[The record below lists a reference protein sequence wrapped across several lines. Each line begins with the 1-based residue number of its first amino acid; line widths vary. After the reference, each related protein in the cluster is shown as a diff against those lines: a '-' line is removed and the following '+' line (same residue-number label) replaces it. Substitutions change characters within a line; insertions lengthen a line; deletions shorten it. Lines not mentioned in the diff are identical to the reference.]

1 MIPSVLAGHV
11 EQGIKDFLRTTFPV
25 TTPFFSNIL
34 EDFLAEPGNVF
45 KGPFLDIQLPYQQ
58 GKGGPDYFPNLPM
71 PFSPYLHQ
79 EKSFDRLSGPNP
91 QSTIVATGTGSGK
104 TECFI
109 YPILD
114 YCYRHRGE
122 PGIKAILIYPMNAL
136 ATDQAGRLAKL
147 IHNSTLKGH
156 VTAGIY
162 IGQQEKDPSM
172 LMNQDR
178 LISDKH
184 TIRLLPPDIL
194 LTNYKMLDYLLIRP
208 DDRPLWLHNSPDTLR
223 FLVVDELHTF
233 DGAQGSDLGCLIRRL
248 KARLATSKDYL
259 CCVGTSATLGSQE
272 EQKDLLEYA
281 SAVFGEKFAN
291 GSIISE
297 FRQSAGEFL
306 SDALISHL
314 DIIPSEK
321 ASELEPSNYNSYEEY
336 IQAQHRLWLDEEIQ
350 GDFNDTG
357 WRIALGEKIKEYLLF
372 QNLLKTM
379 RGKILSFDD
388 IFTQLDKVTKGLKT
402 DDHPYKV
409 NLLGSLLALISEAR
423 IKVAAKEI
431 EDGEKPLVRP
441 FLNIRVQLWMRELRR
456 MIAEVSTTARLRFSD
471 DLNETQLKTHLP
483 LVHCR
488 ECGSMGWSGLKKKVS
503 SEISGALKDY
513 YQAFFSHDPKV
524 VYLFPED
531 GQPGSPAT
539 AEPAEGRA
547 RNHKP
552 GLYFFCSRCL
562 NVTAK
567 ANVDRCPVCEHEE
580 LILVY
585 MPDVRVKRGNKQY
598 SVNDCPFCEAKN
610 SLTLLGSRAASM
622 TSVMIVQLY
631 SSTYNDD
638 KKLLTFSDNVQDAAH
653 RAGFFNGRTYR
664 FNFRTA
670 LQKMIMEAGDGKTLA
685 ELPETFVDYWTG
697 KMDRNRYI
705 ATFLAPNM
713 EWLSDYDHLKAHDN
727 LPEGT
732 TLLQHINNRIGWE
745 IFSEY
750 GFQARIGRTLEKTS
764 SSVGYL
770 DPEHLEQAADN
781 MLEAIQN
788 EIGLLRNIDRDLL
801 IRFLCGLIVH
811 LKNQG
816 GIYLPAL
823 DAFIEN
829 YGTPYLINQNLWMP
843 NFGSNSRTPSFLTTR
858 RGSRFEPLFSGA
870 ASHTTWY
877 QSWLD
882 KCLYTVS
889 PIVNT
894 VSRDV
899 YDIVLKVWVSQ
910 GVLTEKSV
918 RGDRVWGIRPE
929 ALRVSSRVRQF
940 RCRICGHNIS
950 VADEE
955 SVHFENS
962 PCQRFYCFGNYEA
975 FQPGGDYYGKL
986 YATGDVERIFARE
999 HTGLLKRTERESL
1012 EIAFKANET
1021 IRKPWYP
1028 NLLSCTPTLEMGIDI
1043 GDLSSLVLCSVPP
1056 AQANYLQRIGRAG
1069 RRDGNA
1075 LNLTVANA
1083 RPHDLY
1089 FYAEPEA
1096 MLAGHIDSPG
1106 IFLDASAILER
1117 QFTAFCFDKWIATD
1131 ASASLP
1137 RQLGQVLNN
1146 LGSPNQKI
1154 DPKKFPHSLIH
1165 FIETNQMDFF
1175 DQFVDLFKN
1184 GGSGLSPES
1193 EAQLKVFVKGD
1204 RDWQGSHHYRIM
1216 NGLHG
1221 RSLERDSLRK
1231 KVRILNT
1238 KINKK
1243 MTGPKDKNYD
1253 NELRELKIEKSA
1265 LQALVK
1271 NISDRDTFNFFTDE
1285 GLLPNYAFPEA
1296 GVMLHSLIYRKK
1308 LKVQEGESSYDT
1320 WNYEYERPAV
1330 SALAEL
1336 APANTFYAEGRKV
1349 KIDQVDMSVSEI
1361 ETWRFCNNCSH
1372 KELLGKEEDK
1382 QVCLKCGSPMW
1393 ADAGQKRQMLRMRQV
1408 FAATSDRKSRITDD
1422 SDDREPVFYN
1432 KQMLVEFDDKHI
1444 VDAYKVDADFPFGFE
1459 FLSKVDF
1466 CEINFGE
1473 KSEMGDKVSIAGV
1486 EMPRKGFSLCRVCGK
1501 VQEDDNEPSH
1511 AFTCTSRDQESG
1523 KSLIDCIYLY
1533 RQFVSEAIRILLPV
1547 DIISDSNRKLQSFIA
1562 AIQLGLKKRF
1572 KGKIDHLQ
1580 TTVHE
1585 EPMPDSAYKRKY
1597 LVLYDTVPGGTGYLK
1612 QLMQAETQL
1621 MDVLEMSLE
1630 ALRACACNQD
1640 AEKDGCYRCLFA
1652 YRNSYNMPETSRETA
1667 VALLAEIL
1675 SFREKL
1681 VKTEN
1686 ISDIPFNT
1694 FIESELEARFLGAL
1708 KLYRSPALPLILKND
1723 LVNGKPG
1730 YFLKVGDRAYYIEPQ
1745 VELGELSGVSVL
1757 SRADFLIKSARFNDG
1772 VKPVAVFLDGFTYH
1786 HHRIGQD
1793 MAQRM
1798 AIVQSGKYHVWSLS
1812 WHDVENKFKPQK
1824 SFFED
1829 YMDPAGLPSGGN
1841 FKPLLEGYGLGSF
1854 KNHAK
1859 SNSLDSLMH
1868 FLENPD
1874 EEKWRRFMFV
1884 SALLHVDPKRYGDAA
1899 AIRKWMDGIETLMPE
1914 AMAEIMK
1921 KSDGPGLSESCLY
1934 GNYDPGSL
1942 VGDTFLKQFVV
1953 VEKKA
1958 VAPPGE
1964 PLGVRVGCYFDDE
1977 KTNKDKPGFQSGWN
1991 GFLRLYNFYQFLPYA
2006 YFVTSEGNKARAY
2019 DTLTLFKEPE
2029 DRMTGAE
2036 EAAADNWDAV
2046 SKMTDDIFHGLLTL
2060 LRDKGW
2066 PVPEAGYELEGDN
2079 GEILACAEL
2088 GWESLKIAFLTD
2100 REIEYQHQFEAL
2112 GWKTALI
2119 SEVLVD
2125 AQRFMSMK
2133 D

>member
-1 MIPSVLAGHV
+1 M
-11 EQGIKDFLRTTFPV
+11 K
-25 TTPFFSNIL
+25 
-34 EDFLAEPGNVF
+34 
-45 KGPFLDIQLPYQQ
+45 
-58 GKGGPDYFPNLPM
+58 
-71 PFSPYLHQ
+71 
-79 EKSFDRLSGPNP
+79 
-91 QSTIVATGTGSGK
+91 
-104 TECFI
+104 
-109 YPILD
+109 
-114 YCYRHRGE
+114 
-122 PGIKAILIYPMNAL
+122 
-136 ATDQAGRLAKL
+136 
-147 IHNSTLKGH
+147 
-156 VTAGIY
+156 
-162 IGQQEKDPSM
+162 
-172 LMNQDR
+172 
-178 LISDKH
+178 
-184 TIRLLPPDIL
+184 
-194 LTNYKMLDYLLIRP
+194 
-208 DDRPLWLHNSPDTLR
+208 
-223 FLVVDELHTF
+223 
-233 DGAQGSDLGCLIRRL
+233 
-248 KARLATSKDYL
+248 
-259 CCVGTSATLGSQE
+259 
-272 EQKDLLEYA
+272 
-281 SAVFGEKFAN
+281 
-291 GSIISE
+291 
-297 FRQSAGEFL
+297 
-306 SDALISHL
+306 
-314 DIIPSEK
+314 
-321 ASELEPSNYNSYEEY
+321 
-336 IQAQHRLWLDEEIQ
+336 
-350 GDFNDTG
+350 
-357 WRIALGEKIKEYLLF
+357 
-372 QNLLKTM
+372 
-379 RGKILSFDD
+379 GKILSFDA
-388 IFTQLDKVTKGLKT
+388 IFAQLEKVTKGLKT
-402 DDHPYKV
+402 VDPPYKV
-409 NLLGSLLALISEAR
+409 NLLSSLLALISEAR
-423 IKVAAKEI
+423 TEAAATASYSS
-431 EDGEKPLVRP
+431 EKPLVRP

-456 MIAEVSTTARLRFSD
+456 MVAEVSTSPRLRFSD

-503 SEISGALKDY
+503 SAISGALKDY

-531 GQPGSPAT
+531 GRPGFSVT
-539 AEPAEGRA
+539 TEPAAGRA
-547 RNHKP
+547 RNHRP

-562 NVTAK
+562 NVTDK
-567 ANVDRCPVCEHEE
+567 ANVDRCPACEHEE
-580 LILVY
+580 LILVQ
-585 MPDVRVKRGNKQY
+585 MPDVRVRRGNKQY

-610 SLTLLGSRAASM
+610 SLTLVGSRAASM

-664 FNFRTA
+664 FNFRIA
-670 LQKMIMEAGDGKTLA
+670 LQKVILEAGDGKTLA
-685 ELPETFVDYWTG
+685 ELPETFVDYWSAR
-697 KMDRNRYI
+697 MDRNRYI

-713 EWLSDYDHLKAHDN
+713 EWLSDYDHLKEHGS
-727 LPEGT
+727 LPEDAA
-732 TLLQHINNRIGWE
+732 LMQHINHRIGWE
-745 IFSEY
+745 IISEY

-770 DPEHLEQAADN
+770 DPEHLEQASDN

-829 YGTPYLINQNLWMP
+829 YGAPYLINQNLWMP

-894 VSRDV
+894 VSKDV
-899 YDIVLKVWVSQ
+899 YDIVLKGLVSQ
-910 GVLTEKSV
+910 GVLTEKLV
-918 RGDRVWGIRPE
+918 RGDRVWGIRPD
-929 ALRVSSRVRQF
+929 ALRVSSKVRQF

-950 VADEE
+950 VAEAE
-955 SVHFENS
+955 SIHFENS
-962 PCQRFYCFGNYEA
+962 PCQRFYCPGNYEA
-975 FQPGGDYYGKL
+975 ESVQSPPPSGGRPGGGMGQERLHETFQTAGDYYGKL

-999 HTGLLKRTERESL
+999 HTGLLKRTEREAL
-1012 EIAFKANET
+1012 EAAFKASET
-1021 IRKPWYP
+1021 TRKPWHP

-1089 FYAEPEA
+1089 FYAEPDA

-1117 QFTAFCFDKWIATD
+1117 QFTAFCFDKWIAAD
-1131 ASASLP
+1131 SSASLP

-1146 LGSPNQKI
+1146 LGVPNQKI
-1154 DPKKFPHSLIH
+1154 DRKKFPHNLML
-1165 FIETNQMDFF
+1165 FIETNQSDFL

-1184 GGSGLSPES
+1184 SGSGLSPES
-1193 EAQLKVFVKGD
+1193 ESQLKVFVNGD
-1204 RDWQGSHHYRIM
+1204 RDWLGSLHYRIM
-1216 NGLHG
+1216 NGLYG

-1253 NELRELKIEKSA
+1253 HELRELKIEKSA

-1271 NISDRDTFNFFTDE
+1271 NISDRNTFNFFTDE

-1296 GVMLHSLIYRKK
+1296 GVMLHSLIHRKK

-1349 KIDQVDMSVSEI
+1349 KIDQVDMAVSEI

-1372 KELLGKEEDK
+1372 KELLGREEDK
-1382 QVCLKCGSPMW
+1382 QVCVKCGSPMW
-1393 ADAGQKRQMLRMRQV
+1393 ADAGQKRLMLRMRQV
-1408 FAATSDRKSRITDD
+1408 FASTSDRKSRITDD
-1422 SDDREPVFYN
+1422 ADDREPVFYN
-1432 KQMLVEFDDKHI
+1432 KQMLVEFDDQHI

-1459 FLSKVDF
+1459 FLSNVDF

-1501 VQEDDNEPSH
+1501 VQEDSNEPAH
-1511 AFTCTSRDQESG
+1511 AYTCTSRDQESG
-1523 KSLIDCIYLY
+1523 RSLIDCIYLY

-1612 QLMQAETQL
+1612 QLMQAENQL

-1630 ALRACACNQD
+1630 ALKSCACNQD

-1694 FIESELEARFLGAL
+1694 LIESELEARFLGAL
-1708 KLYRSPALPLILKND
+1708 KLYRSQALPLILKND

-1730 YFLKVGDRAYYIEPQ
+1730 YFLKVGDKAYYIEPQ
-1745 VELGELSGVSVL
+1745 VELGESSGVRIP
-1757 SRADFLIKSARFNDG
+1757 SRADFMIKSARFNDG
-1772 VKPVAVFLDGFTYH
+1772 IKPIAVFLDGFSYH
-1786 HHRIGQD
+1786 HNRIGQD

-1812 WHDVENKFKPQK
+1812 WHDVENKFNPQK
-1824 SFFED
+1824 HFFED
-1829 YMDPAGLPSGGN
+1829 YLDPAGLPSGGN
-1841 FKPLLEGYGLGSF
+1841 FKALLEGYGLGHF
-1854 KNHAK
+1854 KNHIK
-1859 SNSLDSLMH
+1859 YNSLDSLIH

-1874 EEKWRRFMFV
+1874 AEKWRQFMFAA
-1884 SALLHVDPKRYGDAA
+1884 SLMHIDPKRYGNADAV
-1899 AIRKWMDGIETLMPE
+1899 RKWVDDVESLMPE
-1914 AMAEIMK
+1914 AMAEKMK
-1921 KSDGPGLSESCLY
+1921 ASDGSGLSESCLY
-1934 GNYDPGSL
+1934 GGYDPGSPG
-1942 VGDTFLKQFVV
+1942 GDVFLKQWVV

-1958 VAPPGE
+1958 LALPGE
-1964 PLGVRVGCYFDDE
+1964 PSGVCVGCYLDDE
-1977 KTNKDKPGFQSGWN
+1977 ITKKETPGFQSAWN
-1991 GFLRLYNFYQFLPYA
+1991 GLLRLTNFYQFLPFTF
-2006 YFVTSEGNKARAY
+2006 FVTVEGNKAKAY
-2019 DTLTLFKEPE
+2019 DTLTLFDQTDTEMAGIK
-2029 DRMTGAE
+2029 DST
-2036 EAAADNWDAV
+2036 AADPWDAV
-2046 SKMTDDIFHGLLTL
+2046 KEMTDHRFHSLLAL
-2060 LRDKGW
+2060 LRDHGW
-2066 PVPEAGYELEGDN
+2066 PMPEAGYELEGN
-2079 GEILACAEL
+2079 HGEILACAEL
-2088 GWESLKIAFLTD
+2088 GWESLKIAFLAD
-2100 REIEYQHQFEAL
+2100 REIEYQPQFAAV
-2112 GWKTALI
+2112 GWKTAFI
-2119 SEVLVD
+2119 SEVLAD
-2125 AQRFMSMK
+2125 AQRFMCMK